1 MNSLVLSPEIC
12 CNHKQLQGFTLL
24 WWVIPACQLLSAP
37 PEDCFNKAEGRPT
50 VTWEDPLCAV
60 LCRSAFLLISIFCAG
75 FQPQAVSIC
84 ASLFALDS
92 WVLAFGPQLYPSSD
106 LPHTAQLVPLVVKLW
121 LGTCSGL
128 VWRHDHCP
136 FPACSVLWFFLF
148 LVAVKSLAR
157 LSPLELVWLKEVV
170 PWFLAL
176 LCDPHTF

>member
-1 MNSLVLSPEIC
+1 MKNTAPTTLRKCHLPPRLTPSTRCPHHPPCSSLSSLRGQI
-12 CNHKQLQGFTLL
+12 LRLL
-24 WWVIPACQLLSAP
+24 
-37 PEDCFNKAEGRPT
+37 GR
-50 VTWEDPLCAV
+50 
-60 LCRSAFLLISIFCAG
+60 